1 MVKRRKDKKASLK
14 EGKKKEGKAINK
26 VLCKDKF
33 SNFICRAPSLRTG
46 KKTSS
51 FKSPNFVVPSSAA
64 QDPGIKGAL
73 FQEDCCHDL
82 GLAGSIDSEFQI
94 SSAED
99 LSLPPARQLPVLVKR
114 VAGCENTSNGHGNA
128 GVFMVSRT
136 WRGRRHRDGVGE
148 FSNVIG
154 WHLEDCVTLKM
165 VLRIM
170 MGLATFS
177 NVIGRLFEDCDLEDG
192 IEGVRAGAPAVAGE
206 SRGIIGLQEVS
217 ESDSSVHISH
227 VSNSLNS
234 SVGVVVSA
242 CARVASALPAAAAP
256 RSWSTVARLSDA
268 VVAHAHASPMLCA
281 RTSGGTGGLL
291 PVQRSTSYCLN
302 NSWSDTVRVQ
312 GPTGTRRVKGG
323 VSGPVEDLRPVSEV
337 EAGVNFRP
345 AGQVRGQ
352 VAGSLPRRQPGT
364 GTRRVRE
371 GVVTPSLHPE
381 VPGIQYVSPGRG
393 LDIRQSMGWTKV
405 CNTARSGIWVLKGN
419 ARARMLPENLD
430 HLPVEWISRGT
441 YETAWVTPGHDCLCS
456 YQYGHGAAVR
466 PQTNDA
472 IWRGVI
478 GLWGRVAPLLS
489 PWCGRRELPTGV
501 NLNRYSGPSSCIRWH
516 SDNEPLFGPQNSPKL
531 IVSMSLGNSVEFKVR
546 RGRCG
551 IPSPITLDHGDLLV
565 MDGRTQ
571 SEYVHC
577 TASGLQGPRVNLT
590 FRWVAQ
596 HIASC
601 PLAGVVGCVL
611 PSCVQGL
618 AEPGPRGDGGE
629 GNKWSFFWGLVLLL
643 LIMVSFLLVGTLI
656 SIRRGH
662 RYSDQRPS
670 CSVVHLPSRGRA
682 RWVGGRRWSL
692 SRRRQ
697 TPKGSSFYFPS
708 ILFWGRRIFTL
719 FSRVWVFPYRWV
731 C

>member
-1 MVKRRKDKKASLK
+1 MAQS
-14 EGKKKEGKAINK
+14 
-26 VLCKDKF
+26 
-33 SNFICRAPSLRTG
+33 CR
-46 KKTSS
+46 
-51 FKSPNFVVPSSAA
+51 VPSRRCRSAVEGRMR
-64 QDPGIKGAL
+64 P
-73 FQEDCCHDL
+73 
-82 GLAGSIDSEFQI
+82 AG
-94 SSAED
+94 
-99 LSLPPARQLPVLVKR
+99 VLL
-114 VAGCENTSNGHGNA
+114 CENESHDHGA
-128 GVFMVSRT
+128 G
-136 WRGRRHRDGVGE
+136 W
-148 FSNVIG
+148 
-154 WHLEDCVTLKM
+154 
-165 VLRIM
+165 
-170 MGLATFS
+170 LAAET
-177 NVIGRLFEDCDLEDG
+177 DLEDQH
-192 IEGVRAGAPAVAGE
+192 ASAGE
-206 SRGIIGLQEVS
+206 SKQTIGLHEVVATTAGGRGLLETVGS
-217 ESDSSVHISH
+217 ETADQAGVLHGTSSLF
-227 VSNSLNS
+227 LNS
-234 SVGVVVSA
+234 RIPHGHRSRIHGLSRFSHARARVVAAALPAGAASWSASTVATPARFSRSFAAVVADAASA
-242 CARVASALPAAAAP
+242 CATSVHDSAFN
-256 RSWSTVARLSDA
+256 
-268 VVAHAHASPMLCA
+268 
-281 RTSGGTGGLL
+281 SGSACGLL
-291 PVQRSTSYCLN
+291 PVCKSTSYNLEVC
-302 NSWSDTVRVQ
+302 SQ
-312 GPTGTRRVKGG
+312 GPRGRRSSKGG
-323 VSGPVEDLRPVSEV
+323 ISGPAEDLRPVSEV

-345 AGQVRGQ
+345 ASGVRGQ

-364 GTRRVRE
+364 GTRQVRG
-371 GVVTPSLHPE
+371 GVDTPSLHPE
-381 VPGIQYVSPGRG
+381 VRGIQFVSPGRG

-405 CNTARSGIWVLKGN
+405 CETTRSGIWVLKGN
-419 ARARMLPENLD
+419 ARTRMLPENLD
-430 HLPVEWISRGT
+430 HLRVRWISRGT

-546 RGRCG
+546 RGRG
-551 IPSPITLDHGDLLV
+551 SVPSLITLDHGDLLV
-565 MDGRTQ
+565 MDGLTQ

-618 AEPGPRGDGGE
+618 AEPGPRGGWGK
-629 GNKWSFFWGLVLLL
+629 GYKWSSSWGLVLLL
-643 LIMVSFLLVGTLI
+643 LILVSFLLVGSLI

-670 CSVVHLPSRGRA
+670 CSVVHFPSRGRA

-697 TPKGSSFYFPS
+697 TSKSLSFYFPS
-708 ILFWGRRIFTL
+708 VFFWGNNFYSFFKSLVFSIPLDMLVAKWVPNDAYSVGTPRWAFWGKGWQKHCGTTFSPLFGRFFFLVSTRTFYFSGGLYVGCYTL
-719 FSRVWVFPYRWV
+719 GGPGILGLSLAILLLVSCLLNFSMLVAGLPLVIWLWIPVLSSWLQLSTG
-731 C
+731 